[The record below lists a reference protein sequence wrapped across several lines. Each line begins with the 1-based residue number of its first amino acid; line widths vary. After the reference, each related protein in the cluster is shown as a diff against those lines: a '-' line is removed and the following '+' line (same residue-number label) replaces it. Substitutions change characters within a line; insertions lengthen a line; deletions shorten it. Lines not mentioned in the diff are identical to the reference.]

1 MFYFFY
7 NYLYLGQIM
16 VKITLNICTLSGYQ
30 EMLFESSTI
39 ICVVCGKNATESRKT
54 CWVSKMNAKVYLHT

>member
-1 MFYFFY
+1 
-7 NYLYLGQIM
+7 M